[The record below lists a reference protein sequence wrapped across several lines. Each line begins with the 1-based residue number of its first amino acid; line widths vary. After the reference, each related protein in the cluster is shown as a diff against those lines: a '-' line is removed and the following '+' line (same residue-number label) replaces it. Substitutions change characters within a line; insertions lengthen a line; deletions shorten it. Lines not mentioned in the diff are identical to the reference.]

1 MVDVRRMDQASLVE
15 VARIIREIA
24 KDDDR
29 IFFRHHARER
39 MRLRQVLETDV
50 QHALRGCSV
59 INMEAHG
66 FDNWRYICSGRTV
79 EGDVLELPVQVG
91 ILREQ
96 KQPFIDVITVFD
108 PIKGGWR
115 S

>member
-1 MVDVRRMDQASLVE
+1 MADGRGMDQASLVE
-15 VARIIREIA
+15 IARIIRQIA

-29 IFFRHHARER
+29 IFFRHHAREK
-39 MRLRQVLETDV
+39 MRSRQILETDV

-59 INMEAHG
+59 IRMEAHG

-79 EGDVLELPVQVG
+79 EGEVLEMPVQVG
-91 ILREQ
+91 LLREQ
-96 KQPFIDVITVFD
+96 QQPFIDVVTVFD
-108 PIKGGWR
+108 PIKGGWG